1 MIGRCVASVSRMK
14 LCFSTLACP
23 TWDLRT
29 IVDTAAANGIEGVD
43 FRGIGDEID
52 ITKLPAFNA
61 ELDATLG
68 FMRERNVAMP
78 CLNTSVTLVSP
89 APERWQAML
98 DECHRYAQL
107 ARRTGTRFIRCFGGE
122 VPSGMTR
129 DEARAMAQRH
139 LRQLAK
145 ICRPNDCQ
153 IVLETHDAWSTSAEV
168 LELVHELSPDEAG
181 VLWDMEHTHRRGEP
195 SRETGEKLK
204 RYVKHV
210 HIKDSVPKEKKNSPR
225 LLGEGNLPL
234 PEFVAALRAIGYDEW
249 VCLETEKR
257 WHAEAPEPEQSI
269 PQFAAYMKALLS

>member
-1 MIGRCVASVSRMK
+1 MK
-14 LCFSTLACP
+14 LTFSTLACP

-29 IVDTAAANGIEGVD
+29 IVDTAAAHGIEGVD
-43 FRGIGDEID
+43 FRGVGPEID
-52 ITKLPAFNA
+52 VTKLPAFNA
-61 ELDATLG
+61 ELDATLA

-78 CLNTSVTLVSP
+78 CLNTSVTLVAP

-98 DECHRYAQL
+98 DECHRYARL
-107 ARRTGTRFIRCFGGE
+107 AGRTGTRFIRCFGGE
-122 VPSGMTR
+122 VPAGMTR
-129 DEARAMAQRH
+129 DEARSMAQRH

-145 ICRPNDCQ
+145 ICRPNGCQ

-168 LELVHELSPDEAG
+168 LELVHEFQPDEAG

-204 RYVKHV
+204 RYVRHV

-225 LLGEGNLPL
+225 LLGEGDLPL
-234 PEFVAALRAIGYDEW
+234 PEFVAALRGIGYDAW

-269 PQFAAYMKALLS
+269 PQFATYMRELLAG